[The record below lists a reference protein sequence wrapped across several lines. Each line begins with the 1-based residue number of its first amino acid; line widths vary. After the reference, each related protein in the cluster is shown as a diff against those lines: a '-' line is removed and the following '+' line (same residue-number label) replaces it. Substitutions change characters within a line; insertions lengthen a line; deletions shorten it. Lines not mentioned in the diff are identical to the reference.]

1 MTPMDA
7 QRRQDLERYGSW
19 ERMTGGEWFLPSM
32 PEAKE
37 EHQRTFRLVKQLNEL
52 HNTDPERAK
61 GILREILPEDSAV
74 PGLHVPLN
82 LEYGCNLICGERV
95 FINFGATI
103 LAQAQVMLGD
113 GVMVGPNCSLITVGH
128 PVNDHEMRAGGWE
141 IALSLIHI

>member
-1 MTPMDA
+1 MDA
-7 QRRQDLERYGSW
+7 QERQDLERYGSW

-52 HNTDPERAK
+52 QNTDQERAK
-61 GILREILPEDSAV
+61 GILREILPEESAV

-82 LEYGCNLICGERV
+82 LEYGCNLVCGERV

-103 LAQAQVMLGD
+103 LAQAKVTLGD
-113 GVMVGPNCSLITVGH
+113 GDFFFGDVAGQANHFH
-128 PVNDHEMRAGGWE
+128 PVQQRAGYRVEGVGGADE
-141 IALSLIHI
+141 QHLR